1 MKFLTVY
8 CLLATLLAV
17 SCGEQDQHRPINE
30 AEMRE
35 HLLDYNRSKVHEEDS
50 LIERFMRRHQLDW
63 VKSNT
68 GMRYFVSDEG
78 LGLYPKPE
86 DQVAV
91 RYTMHLLDSTFCYSN
106 VNEAPYV
113 FIVNG
118 SDVAPGFHEMVQLL
132 KSGGKA
138 QAIWPAR
145 LGFGLAGDFDKIPQ
159 DAILLVDLLLE

>member
-8 CLLATLLAV
+8 CLLATLFAV

-50 LIERFMRRHQLDW
+50 LIERFMRKHQLDW

-78 LGLYPKPE
+78 LGLHPKPE
-86 DQVAV
+86 DQVVV
-91 RYTMHLLDSTFCYSN
+91 RYTMHLLDSTLCYSN
-106 VNEAPYV
+106 VNEAPYI

-118 SDVAPGFHEMVQLL
+118 SDVAPGFHEMVQIL
-132 KSGGKA
+132 KPGGMA

-159 DAILLVDLLLE
+159 DAILLVDLTLE